1 THTHTQLS
9 GNSKPE
15 PARLR
20 TEPLHQRLVQ
30 SAAILATPSGGSLG
44 QTRSVIRLLPYNVSD
59 FTVGRYIDTDRHT
72 HTPTQTTN
80 NTPPPNTH
88 TTHTHPHTHTHTHTH
103 TLTHTHTQT
112 QTDAA

>member
-59 FTVGRYIDTDRHT
+59 FTVGRYIDTHRHT
-72 HTPTQTTN
+72 HTHN
-80 NTPPPNTH
+80 NIVTRH
-88 TTHTHPHTHTHTHTH
+88 IHLHTHTHTHTH
-103 TLTHTHTQT
+103 THSQTHTQKNT
-112 QTDAA
+112 HW